1 MNKEELTNEVITF
14 ANKNNYSLSQLISF
28 LKEHQKQSIEDEII
42 TNCETNAPL
51 LEKCYYHNHKYY
63 KVVSNRYAPNPHM
76 VECLVFDEHP
86 SCSFIHPYNMVYR
99 AGDNYLGE
107 FEFTSFCLQSILV
120 RELSKFQEITNQEY
134 WFAARTY
141 INRLSCMDWSFN

>member
-1 MNKEELTNEVITF
+1 
-14 ANKNNYSLSQLISF
+14 
-28 LKEHQKQSIEDEII
+28 
-42 TNCETNAPL
+42 
-51 LEKCYYHNHKYY
+51 
-63 KVVSNRYAPNPHM
+63 M

-120 RELSKFQEITNQEY
+120 KELSKFQEITNQEY

-141 INRLSCMDWSFN
+141 INRLSCMDWNFN